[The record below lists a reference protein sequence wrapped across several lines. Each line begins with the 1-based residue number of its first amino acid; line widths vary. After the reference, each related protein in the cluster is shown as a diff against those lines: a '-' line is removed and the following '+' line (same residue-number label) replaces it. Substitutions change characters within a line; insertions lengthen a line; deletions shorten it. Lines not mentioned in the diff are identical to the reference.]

1 MSDRVPEGALL
12 QAILQEMYRPAL
24 LLLLVV
30 TMASLSGVVRAEVAI
45 PEFGRRG
52 ELPEGL
58 TSTFSTQLRQA
69 VSQLGL
75 QVDPAELV
83 TEGIAGSLDPFY
95 TSLAA
100 RLLGTR
106 YAVSGEV
113 AESATSGSRFTVN
126 MLIVDTA
133 TDRHSDLISHSLSLQ
148 DLSSVAA
155 ELAQEILA
163 FTDQAAALPAGDAG
177 LFISSEP
184 AGATVF
190 VNGRQVGRTGELD
203 LLQLVPGRYQI
214 EVRLEGHLPVSRVEE
229 LRPGST
235 SFPHF
240 RLTEIRGGS
249 AQVSS
254 RPAAEVLSGGE
265 SFGMT
270 PLSIPLPAGRQQLV
284 LRRDGFRDSVVT
296 VDILNNRVTRT
307 AVDLVAVRE
316 PLVFWDEEDGVSILV
331 DGEPQT
337 GLAATSLRPGR
348 VTFTVRRSGLSM
360 DHTVVLPLT
369 GVFRLDTRAGTLV
382 PFPN

>member
-1 MSDRVPEGALL
+1 VPEGALL

>member
-1 MSDRVPEGALL
+1 MPEGALL

-163 FTDQAAALPAGDAG
+163 FTDQTAALPAGDAG